1 MIIKEKQANLILLML
16 ESEVSRKIRNEW
28 RQISWSFSAFNTENV
43 RNNNITTPGLKL
55 LVFVTRIFAS
65 MGEITCDGQASI
77 TSCYRNSDKFC
88 WMGLLFQN
96 LTSYFFLSLSLFY
109 AGCLLMI
116 SPHIFTNW
124 KFATWAQT
132 VLKGVGT
139 MVGKEG

>member
-43 RNNNITTPGLKL
+43 WNNNITTPGLKL

-96 LTSYFFLSLSLFY
+96 LTSYFFCHFLSSMQDVFWWFH
-109 AGCLLMI
+109 
-116 SPHIFTNW
+116 HIFS
-124 KFATWAQT
+124 QT
-132 VLKGVGT
+132 GNLPLGPRQC
-139 MVGKEG
+139 